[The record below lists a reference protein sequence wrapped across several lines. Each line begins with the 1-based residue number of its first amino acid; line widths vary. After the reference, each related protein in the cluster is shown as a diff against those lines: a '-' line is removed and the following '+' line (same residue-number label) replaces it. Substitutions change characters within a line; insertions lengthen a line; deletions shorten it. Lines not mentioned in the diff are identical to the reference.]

1 MIVKINKSVANG
13 ILKAPPSKSY
23 AHRLLISS
31 SLSKENSTISNV
43 ELSNDIIATIN
54 CLKALGKKIEY
65 NKDNKTVYISH
76 EYNFNELNDE
86 IILDAYESGS
96 TYRFLIPI
104 SLLSGKKVIF
114 KGTERLIQRGIGEY
128 ENIFKTQNIEIEKY
142 SNYIILKGTLKPGVF
157 ELKGNISSQF
167 ITGLLFTL
175 PLLNGDSK
183 IILTTNLESKNYVDI
198 TIDVLKKSGIFITEI
213 ENGYEI
219 KGNQIYKPLNMSVEG
234 DHSNAAFLDAFNYI
248 GGKLE
253 LSGLNENSYQGDK
266 VYKGFFEKLSKSY
279 ETIDISNCIDLGPIL
294 FCFASLMH
302 GGHFVKTSR
311 LKIKESN
318 RIEAVKVEL
327 EKFGI
332 EVIELEDEVFINNKN
347 LHAPNDILYGQND
360 HRVVM
365 SMSVMA
371 SYFGGTITGCEAVRK
386 SYPNFFEDLKKVGIE
401 VTYLD

>member
-142 SNYIILKGTLKPGVF
+142 SNYIILKGTLKPGIF

-253 LSGLNENSYQGDK
+253 LNGLNEKSYQGDK

>member
-31 SLSKENSTISNV
+31 SFSKENSTISNV

-253 LSGLNENSYQGDK
+253 LSGLNEKSYQGDK

>member
-266 VYKGFFEKLSKSY
+266 VYKEFFEKLSKSY

-371 SYFGGTITGCEAVRK
+371 SYFGGTIIGCEAVRK

>member
-54 CLKALGKKIEY
+54 CLKALGRKIEY

-253 LSGLNENSYQGDK
+253 LSGLNEKSYQGDK

>member
-43 ELSNDIIATIN
+43 ELSNDITATIN

-76 EYNFNELNDE
+76 KYNFDELDDE

-253 LSGLNENSYQGDK
+253 LSGLNEKSYQGDK

-360 HRVVM
+360 HRVGM